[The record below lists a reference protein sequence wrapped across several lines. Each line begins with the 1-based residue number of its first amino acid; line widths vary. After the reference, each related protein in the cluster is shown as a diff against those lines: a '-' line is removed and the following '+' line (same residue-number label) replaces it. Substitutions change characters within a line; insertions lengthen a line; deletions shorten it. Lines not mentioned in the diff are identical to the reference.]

1 MEGPR
6 VSIKRRYSR
15 KQQETLL
22 EISVLTSLIALGVII
37 VLIISHV
44 YVNYSIYKNERD
56 MEIIS
61 ANLAEMQ
68 KQIDSTKEQ
77 EKEYKSQL
85 DELQA
90 QLAKYQAIVIP
101 DSMKSE

>member
-1 MEGPR
+1 
-6 VSIKRRYSR
+6 
-15 KQQETLL
+15 
-22 EISVLTSLIALGVII
+22 
-37 VLIISHV
+37 
-44 YVNYSIYKNERD
+44 
-56 MEIIS
+56 
-61 ANLAEMQ
+61 MQ

>member
-1 MEGPR
+1 MEGGK
-6 VSIKRRYSR
+6 VSIKRRYSK

-22 EISVLTSLIALGVII
+22 EISALTSLVALGVII

-44 YVNYSIYKNERD
+44 YVNYNIHKNKRD
-56 MEIIS
+56 METIS

-77 EKEYKSQL
+77 EKEYKSKL

-90 QLAKYQAIVIP
+90 QLAKYQAVVIP
-101 DSMKSE
+101 DSMK